1 MMVAD
6 KIVPVEVDMHQELIH
21 QLQSAEQRLAP
32 QLKALR
38 EASGALKKALKLAS
52 EERPDALPMHKALL
66 KLEHV
71 AERLDDGQLRA
82 ATEAFRAETE
92 RALEALSFEFA
103 KDLKESFEARG
114 IVVAGRPPTLVV
126 EALVLNID
134 IAARKAQWFYGKE
147 ALTRPLPLSLGAILK
162 AFEQQ
167 KRELLERDSDPEA
180 FLAELYGTWAN
191 ELASRSRQPRGG
203 RLNLVETYSKMT
215 LNRQS
220 ARFWNAPS
228 RSTFKDYP
236 RPHFVRDLAL
246 AQAAPTVTVDG
257 KRYRLLLGVATKS
270 QAEQASRSVWVPS
283 GPLEGS
289 YYSDLTF
296 EAVAG

>member
-1 MMVAD
+1 MNH
-6 KIVPVEVDMHQELIH
+6 EVVN
-21 QLQSAEQRLAP
+21 QLQSAQ
-32 QLKALR
+32 QLLEPHFKSLR
-38 EASGALKKALKLAS
+38 EASSALKRALKLAG

-66 KLEHV
+66 KLEQA
-71 AERLDDGQLRA
+71 AERLDNGQLRA
-82 ATEAFRAETE
+82 ATEAFRAETHK
-92 RALEALSFEFA
+92 ALEALSFEFA
-103 KDLKESFEARG
+103 KDLRESFAAHG
-114 IVVAGRPPTLVV
+114 IAVGGRPPTLIV
-126 EALVLNID
+126 EELVLNID

-147 ALTRPLPLSLGAILK
+147 ALTRPLPLSLSAIIK

-167 KRELLERDSDPEA
+167 KREAQGRATDPQA
-180 FLAELYGTWAN
+180 FLVELYQTWAG

-246 AQAAPTVTVDG
+246 VQASPTVTVEG
-257 KRYRLLLGVATKS
+257 RRYRLLLGVATKS

-283 GPLEGS
+283 GPLEGA

-296 EAVAG
+296 EEVAG

>member
-1 MMVAD
+1 MNQDV
-6 KIVPVEVDMHQELIH
+6 VN
-21 QLQSAEQRLAP
+21 QLQSAQQRLEP
-32 QLKALR
+32 QHKALR
-38 EASGALKKALKLAS
+38 EASSALKRALKLAS
-52 EERPDALPMHKALL
+52 EDRADALPMHKALV
-66 KLEHV
+66 KLEQAAQH
-71 AERLDDGQLRA
+71 LSDGQLQA
-82 ATEAFRAETE
+82 AIEAFRAETE

-103 KDLKESFEARG
+103 KALRESFTAQG
-114 IVVAGRPPTLVV
+114 VDVGGRPPTLIV
-126 EALVLNID
+126 EELVLSID
-134 IAARKAQWFYGKE
+134 VAARKAQWFYGKE
-147 ALTRPLPLSLGAILK
+147 ALTRPLPLSIGAIIK

-167 KRELLERDSDPEA
+167 KRELQGRATDPQA
-180 FLAELYGTWAN
+180 FLAELYQTWAG

-246 AQAAPTVTVDG
+246 AQASPTVAVAG

-283 GPLEGS
+283 GPLEGA

-296 EAVAG
+296 EEVAG

>member
-1 MMVAD
+1 MNQ
-6 KIVPVEVDMHQELIH
+6 EVVT
-21 QLQSAEQRLAP
+21 QLQSAQQLLEP
-32 QLKALR
+32 QFKSLR
-38 EASGALKKALKLAS
+38 EASSALKRALKLAS
-52 EERPDALPMHKALL
+52 EERPDALPMYKALV
-66 KLEHV
+66 KLEQ
-71 AERLDDGQLRA
+71 AAQRLDNGQLRT
-82 ATEAFRAETE
+82 ATEAFRAETHK
-92 RALEALSFEFA
+92 ALEALSFEFA
-103 KDLKESFEARG
+103 KDLKESFAAQG
-114 IVVAGRPPTLVV
+114 ITVGGRPPTLII
-126 EALVLNID
+126 EELVLNID

-147 ALTRPLPLSLGAILK
+147 ALTRPLSLSLSAIIK

-167 KRELLERDSDPEA
+167 KREVQGRATDPQA
-180 FLAELYGTWAN
+180 FLAELYQTWAG

-246 AQAAPTVTVDG
+246 AQASPTVTVEG
-257 KRYRLLLGVATKS
+257 QRYRLLLGVATKS

-283 GPLEGS
+283 GPLEGA

-296 EAVAG
+296 EEVAG